1 MTVFVMN
8 HTASLANNN
17 AEVLCAKC
25 GKLTSPK
32 VLLPS
37 LKRGYEERLFE
48 CPARSYMET
57 VFIKL

>member
-1 MTVFVMN
+1 MTIFVMN

-17 AEVLCAKC
+17 AEAHCAKC
-25 GKLTSPK
+25 GKLTSLK
-32 VLLPS
+32 VLMPS

-48 CPARSYMET
+48 CPACSYAET